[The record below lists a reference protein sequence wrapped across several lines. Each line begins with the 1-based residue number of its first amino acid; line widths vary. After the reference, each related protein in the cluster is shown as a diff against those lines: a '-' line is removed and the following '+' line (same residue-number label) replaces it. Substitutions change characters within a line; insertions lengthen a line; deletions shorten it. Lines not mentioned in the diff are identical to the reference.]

1 MSIKTN
7 RPACNANTTFMIL
20 ITYIP
25 YGQKVGETTNK
36 KELHSK
42 IFCKIEKK
50 KKEKRK
56 ELTTLTKA
64 KFLTYLTF
72 YCTNSKPFG
81 IVISHML
88 FWCTTDSI
96 MVLSHTHGSA
106 QCIWTW
112 AIFLC
117 RTIHHF
123 QLFTNL
129 QK

>member
-20 ITYIP
+20 ITSYIP

-64 KFLTYLTF
+64 MFLTYLTF

-88 FWCTTDSI
+88 F
-96 MVLSHTHGSA
+96 
-106 QCIWTW
+106 
-112 AIFLC
+112 
-117 RTIHHF
+117 
-123 QLFTNL
+123 
-129 QK
+129 